1 MSHGQVGT
9 AAHRASDIRA
19 LEQRIAELTE
29 EVQRRSS
36 HCTLLQAESK
46 LLRNVHGRLD
56 TSQHNS
62 MDRAAELASQ
72 LRRLRAD
79 DSVRAATRPS
89 RISALLAGEAHEAW
103 CEIGQSQQLAGL
115 AREAQTAEQRMART
129 QLWAR
134 DQLRRDGN
142 RAGRQSRG
150 RFPELQ
156 VELRAC
162 RAGPSPP
169 CARAWMTHAAVWPRH
184 AVSLK
189 CCAAIRNCSFGD
201 HVSVCTDETAERE
214 NG

>member
-19 LEQRIAELTE
+19 LEQRIAELSE

-62 MDRAAELASQ
+62 MERAAELASQ

-134 DQLRRDGN
+134 DQLRRMATAQAASLEAVSQSCKSSYEHAERTIASMRKSLDDA
-142 RAGRQSRG
+142 RRRLAETRRQLSA
-150 RFPELQ
+150 
-156 VELRAC
+156 LRAQ
-162 RAGPSPP
+162 AS
-169 CARAWMTHAAVWPRH
+169 
-184 AVSLK
+184 S
-189 CCAAIRNCSFGD
+189 
-201 HVSVCTDETAERE
+201 
-214 NG
+214 